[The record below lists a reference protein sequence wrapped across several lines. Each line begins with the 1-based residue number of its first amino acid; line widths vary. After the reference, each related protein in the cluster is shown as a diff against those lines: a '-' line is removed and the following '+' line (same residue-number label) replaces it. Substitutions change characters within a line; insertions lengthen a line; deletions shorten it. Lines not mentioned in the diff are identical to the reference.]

1 MHPSQVRAQHRDE
14 RNRRKLKEDED
25 DSNAETIED
34 QLVHEERGAGALARA
49 TAPTATLAP
58 AEAPSITAVQPI
70 LSAAPIEVLEDVDL
84 SDNDGGGGGGGGGGG
99 VGDANDGGGS
109 LDPPS
114 PPASPPPME
123 QEQDTERNAELEN
136 LDDFRDDTLQREI
149 ETMTDDIARVCRATC
164 VQSAVNLIQQSVYVY
179 NPCTQTLHMHTESTT
194 HTHCICT
201 VRTLHMHMH
210 THTPLA

>member
-14 RNRRKLKEDED
+14 WNRRKLKEDED

-164 VQSAVNLIQQSVYVY
+164 VQSAVNLIHQSVYVY
-179 NPCTQTLHMHTESTT
+179 NPY
-194 HTHCICT
+194 T
-201 VRTLHMHMH
+201 VQSASNPTY
-210 THTPLA
+210 AY